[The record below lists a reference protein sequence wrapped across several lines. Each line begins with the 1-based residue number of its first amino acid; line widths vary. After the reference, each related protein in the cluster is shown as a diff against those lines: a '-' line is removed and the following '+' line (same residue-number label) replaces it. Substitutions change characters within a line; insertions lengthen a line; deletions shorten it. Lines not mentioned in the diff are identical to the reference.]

1 MKKNVFDPF
10 MQVNFTSSEK
20 QSKPVQNISQ
30 VTGFSDSSETLFLD
44 KKIAFRPPCVM
55 QGFVVLVKSK
65 SIGSDNVVGGKLLK
79 DIILEM
85 VSMID
90 LPEYII
96 LANDAVEL
104 LKDDRDILNTL
115 KNMKRFGTK
124 VVLSKESMEYFKIA
138 QEDFSYKWSSSEIA
152 QKVVL
157 SKRFLEL

>member
-79 DIILEM
+79 DIILE
-85 VSMID
+85 SGNKR
-90 LPEYII
+90 LKI
-96 LANDAVEL
+96 LFIAV
-104 LKDDRDILNTL
+104 I
-115 KNMKRFGTK
+115 
-124 VVLSKESMEYFKIA
+124 
-138 QEDFSYKWSSSEIA
+138 
-152 QKVVL
+152 
-157 SKRFLEL
+157 